1 MILTQAQKINLSE
14 EQRELV
20 YHKEGEGSL
29 LVVAAAGSGKTR
41 ILTERVNYLLTKK
54 EVFFSVLCLTFTKKA
69 AEEMKER
76 LKNVPNIEER
86 TFIGTIHDFALQFI
100 ISRRQALGFVEVPHI
115 IEREQDR
122 RKVVEQI
129 VVENPILCNAYKNKD
144 AKTQYTF
151 IGELLNTISHI
162 KKNLNQTETDD
173 QESFDILNE
182 YNQILR
188 AQNMIDYDDIL
199 LLAYQLFSR
208 SKADARLYQRLYK
221 YILIDEAQDLS
232 FAQYHL
238 LKALCGENHKN
249 VFMVGDPNQAI
260 HSYAEASTKYMLHD
274 FIADFE
280 ADKKAITKNFRS
292 SKKVI
297 ELANKIMLNG
307 SRAEDAH
314 YVGIAEVQAFADETQ
329 EAEWIANKIKSL
341 IINEIN
347 NEEIEGTISFDK
359 IAVLARN
366 RFVFSN
372 LENVLKEDDFFKNKY
387 FVKKSIEGLEL
398 ETDIIKVFDLGTR
411 IVSNSFNQLHFQE
424 ILKLLKLKD
433 NQPINSKNNIDKL
446 NSLLSLVSEEYT
458 HKSFIINS
466 LVNAWQMLQNE
477 KSMFDVL
484 KYLFDQINKNIEIE
498 ENEKALIL
506 EDIKYY
512 ENTWRDFL
520 IDTNSNTKN
529 LVNFRQFIAIGITN
543 NHKNKGLTLAT
554 IHTIKGLQ
562 YDIVFVMGMNDG
574 TFPDYRAKTEQAI
587 REEKNVAYVAVTRA
601 KRWVYLTYP
610 LSKKMPWGD
619 NKPQQ
624 KSRFI
629 V

>member
-1 MILTQAQKINLSE
+1 MILTQVQKINLSE

-41 ILTERVNYLLTKK
+41 ILTERVNYLLTQK
-54 EVFFSVLCLTFTKKA
+54 EGVFSVLCLTFTKKA

-76 LKNVPNIEER
+76 LKNVPNIEKR
-86 TFIGTIHDFALQFI
+86 TFIGTIHDFALQLI
-100 ISRRQALGFVEVPHI
+100 ISRRQALGFIEVPHI
-115 IEREQDR
+115 IDREQDR
-122 RKVVEQI
+122 RKIVEQI
-129 VVENPILCNAYKNKD
+129 VAENPILCNIYKNKD
-144 AKTQYTF
+144 AKIQHNL
-151 IGELLNTISHI
+151 IGELLNTINTI
-162 KKNLNQTETDD
+162 KKNLGQTDE
-173 QESFDILNE
+173 QEGFDILSE

-199 LLAYQLFSR
+199 LLAYQLFSER
-208 SKADARLYQRLYK
+208 KRDARLYQRLYK

-232 FAQYHL
+232 YAQYHL
-238 LKALCGENHKN
+238 LKALCGEDHKN

-260 HSYAEASTKYMLHD
+260 YGSYTTASTKYMLHD

-280 ADKKAITKNFRS
+280 AEKKAITKNFRS

-341 IINEIN
+341 IINEMN
-347 NEEIEGTISFDK
+347 SEEIEGTISFDK

-372 LENVLKEDDFFKNKY
+372 LENILKEDDFFKNKY

-446 NSLLSLVSEEYT
+446 NSLLSLVSEEGT
-458 HKSFIINS
+458 HKSFIIS
-466 LVNAWQMLQNE
+466 ILVNAWQMLQNE

-520 IDTNSNTKN
+520 IDTNSNIKS

-587 REEKNVAYVAVTRA
+587 KEEKNVAYVAVTRA

-624 KSRFI
+624 RSRFI
-629 V
+629 L